1 MLYFI
6 KLQYVNG
13 SCYILC
19 VSKLSHMSFEFHIP
33 LFHMMVKV
41 LINHRCLRI
50 FRPVKEIL
58 SNLVGGNLRAFPRTS
73 GFGGISEYQ
82 PLRDRSLLGHHTKVV
97 FPPFPSHDKFSQ
109 KRRHRGHVRQ
119 LPEVRRP
126 QTFAPASAAR
136 SVCVRSVAAR
146 FFQPP
151 RLA

>member
-1 MLYFI
+1 MPVVHLFRRRSPTQLG
-6 KLQYVNG
+6 KRFLG
-13 SCYILC
+13 
-19 VSKLSHMSFEFHIP
+19 VSGFALLVTS
-33 LFHMMVKV
+33 LAA
-41 LINHRCLRI
+41 
-50 FRPVKEIL
+50 VKEIL